1 MEENDKE
8 NSQEVATIS
17 DSKNNRLFLIV
28 LHILVYST
36 VILFSP
42 MKKLL
47 ILYLFSPPKQGQNVV
62 SSRSFY
68 SSIHR
73 ERTKRHNYP
82 KRMAFRH
89 THERSFNTVAT
100 AVQRHRRFHGCGV
113 FFWRKLPQTGRKEMD
128 SNSS

>member
-36 VILFSP
+36 VISFSP
-42 MKKLL
+42 MKNVAYF
-47 ILYLFSPPKQGQNVV
+47 ISFFPPKPGQNVI

-68 SSIHR
+68 SSIH
-73 ERTKRHNYP
+73 
-82 KRMAFRH
+82 
-89 THERSFNTVAT
+89 
-100 AVQRHRRFHGCGV
+100 
-113 FFWRKLPQTGRKEMD
+113 
-128 SNSS
+128 